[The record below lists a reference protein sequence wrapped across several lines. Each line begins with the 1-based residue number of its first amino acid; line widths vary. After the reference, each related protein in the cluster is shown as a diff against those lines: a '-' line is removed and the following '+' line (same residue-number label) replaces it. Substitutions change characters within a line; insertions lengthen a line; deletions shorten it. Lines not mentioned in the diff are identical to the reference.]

1 MNKILKLSITGALA
15 VAASTASAWNPTT
28 LSADIEL
35 HHAGASASSSTFFD
49 NVRGLCVGDA
59 DIFVDAG
66 VVANAGNALDE
77 DNLFE
82 GNYWVVACE
91 MNSSTIPGLSG
102 GGSGAGGNQRVL
114 YYKRDAGGS
123 GVGVFPVAAQS
134 TVAFMGV
141 DVNNCPTVNGADNF
155 HVCLGYSTSAGNT
168 SLHELAAPELGS
180 SDVEPQ
186 IFAAPLNNP
195 TGVDFDNDGFADPN
209 PAADVS
215 VLTPEGA
222 GYLGFGVVVNTRAY
236 TGLQFDQ
243 FDLASVCNPGNAGY
257 GSIDNMNANANS
269 EACMPS
275 MTKAAVSSLFASG
288 RQANEIGEI
297 SDKST
302 MPANGGDGDATDDV
316 TAASIKPLENLTDD
330 RVQVC
335 RRVQGSGTQAQ
346 HNIEYFNYPCEANQD
361 GDFDV
366 TFPAIPSFL
375 DNSVTF
381 NSGSSDLARCLLSY
395 NKGTNEGSKNPNQ
408 FGRVRWAIGLQSLT
422 RTDTYSRQFRYVK
435 IDGVAPSINN
445 MHSGKYT
452 QWYGQSFQRAPVAL
466 TTGQNQVL
474 DQIVASQ
481 NDPATLALFNVT
493 HGFGEGGWVA
503 VPDATNVPTST
514 LNIAA
519 PIGRFEKVSNG
530 GIPNSCATPRAFGAN
545 GVKIELN

>member
-1 MNKILKLSITGALA
+1 MHKVLKLSIAGAAGLVTSA
-15 VAASTASAWNPTT
+15 VWAWNPTV

-59 DIFVDAG
+59 DVFVDVG
-66 VVANAGNALDE
+66 VIDDATNALDT

-91 MNSSTIPGLSG
+91 MNSSTIPGLAG

-134 TVAFMGV
+134 DVAFMGI
-141 DVNNCPTVNGADNF
+141 DETNCPTVNGANNF
-155 HVCLGYSTSAGNT
+155 HVCSGYSTSAGNT

-186 IFAAPLNNP
+186 IFAASLNNP
-195 TGVDFDNDGFADPN
+195 TGVDFDNDGFADVN
-209 PAADVS
+209 PIADVS
-215 VLTPEGA
+215 TLTPEGA
-222 GYLGFGVVVNTRAY
+222 GYLGFGVVVNTRMY
-236 TGLQFDQ
+236 VGLQFDQ
-243 FDLASVCNPGNAGY
+243 FDGSSVCNPGNVGY
-257 GSIDNMNANANS
+257 GSIEDPNANANS

-275 MTKAAVSSLFASG
+275 MSKSAATSLFASG
-288 RQANEIGEI
+288 RQANEVGEVA
-297 SDKST
+297 DKSL
-302 MPANGGDGDATDDV
+302 MPLNGGDGDATDDI
-316 TAASIKPLENLTDD
+316 TALNLKPLENLTDD
-330 RVQVC
+330 RIQIC

-366 TFPAIPSFL
+366 TRPATVSFL
-375 DNSVTF
+375 DNSVTN
-381 NSGSSDLARCLLSY
+381 NSGSSDLSRCMLSY
-395 NKGTNEGSKNPNQ
+395 NRGTNEGSANPNQ

-435 IDGVAPSINN
+435 IDGVSPTIEN
-445 MHSGKYT
+445 MHAGRYT
-452 QWYGQSFQRAPVAL
+452 QWYGQSFQRAPISL
-466 TTGQNQVL
+466 STGQNQVL

-481 NDPATLALFNVT
+481 NDPATLADFNVG
-493 HGFGEGGWVA
+493 HGFGVGGWVA
-503 VPDATNVPTST
+503 VPNSTNIPSAMF
-514 LNIAA
+514 NPAA
-519 PIGRFEKVSNG
+519 PIGRFEKVNNG
-530 GIPNSCATPRAFGAN
+530 GVPSSCATPRAFGAN
-545 GVKIELN
+545 GVGIELR